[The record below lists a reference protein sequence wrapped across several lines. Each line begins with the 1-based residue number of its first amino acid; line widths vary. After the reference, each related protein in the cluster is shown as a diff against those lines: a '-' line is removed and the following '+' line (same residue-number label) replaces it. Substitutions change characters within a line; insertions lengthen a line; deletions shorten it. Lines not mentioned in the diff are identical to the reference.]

1 MARLIQQITGDFD
14 QLIAAFNAALP
25 RDRSL
30 QRGLDGRVHA
40 KWFNALLT
48 SVYQPVVQAASG
60 RVIGHEALVRCK
72 GEGDVSISP
81 WGVFSLAGT
90 SADLVALDRLCRTLH
105 TLNYFRVERYRLSL
119 FVNVQMSLLTAVQRG
134 FGLDFVERLS
144 HLDLSPSGI
153 VIDLP
158 AEASAERKLLAQAVE
173 DYRARG
179 YRVAVSRAQGSLESL
194 SGLMRLQP
202 DIVRFDQRDLRD
214 GAEASDAVA
223 AVHEGKA
230 LALAE
235 KIETHEQA
243 ERARTAGF
251 DLLQGY
257 YISAP
262 APDALKSVRRE
273 VRLSPLMI

>member
-1 MARLIQQITGDFD
+1 MVRLVQQITGDLD
-14 QLIAAFNAALP
+14 QLIAAFNAAWP

-30 QRGLDGRVHA
+30 QRGPDGRVHA

-90 SADLVALDRLCRTLH
+90 PADLVALDRLCRTLH
-105 TLNYFRVERYRLSL
+105 TLNYFRLERYRLSL

-144 HLDLSPSGI
+144 HLGLSPGGI

-158 AEASAERKLLAQAVE
+158 AEASAERKFLAQAVA

-179 YRVAVSRAQGSLESL
+179 YRVAVSQAQGSQAQGSLESL

-202 DIVRFDQRDLRD
+202 DIVRFDQRGLGD
-214 GAEASDAVA
+214 GAASDAVA

-235 KIETHEQA
+235 KIETREQA

-251 DLLQGY
+251 DLLQGV

-273 VRLSPLMI
+273 VLP